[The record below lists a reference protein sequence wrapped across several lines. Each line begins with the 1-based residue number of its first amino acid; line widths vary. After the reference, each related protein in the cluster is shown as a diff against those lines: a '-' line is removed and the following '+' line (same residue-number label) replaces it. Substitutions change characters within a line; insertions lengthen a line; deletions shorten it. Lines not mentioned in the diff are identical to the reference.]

1 MDLIGIVR
9 ILSLINENDLFQE
22 LTRIGVDNQ
31 AWDIFSAKSENLTI
45 KLEHLSA
52 GLANILKQT
61 ALSIGADCAMHRH
74 IITGRKK
81 FTDVLI
87 FANLR
92 QLERIEERL
101 LYQPLGGKRLAY
113 DLRELIEKHHSKNL
127 KIKIRNRIFDFT
139 KRTYL
144 MGILNITPD
153 SFSDGG
159 KFFAADSAIKQA
171 EKIESEGA
179 DLIDIGAESTRPG
192 SEPISLKE
200 ELKRLIPVLKV
211 IRKRLKIPISV
222 DTYKSAVAKVVLQEG
237 ADMINDISGL
247 RFDKQMVEVIAKSDV
262 PCIIMHIKG
271 KPKSMQKNPHYKD
284 LMAEIFDFLA
294 ESLNYAKSAGINL
307 KKTIIDPGIGFG
319 KRLEDNYAI
328 LRRLAELKSL
338 GRPIMVGPSRKSFI
352 GSTLNLPVGE
362 RLEGTIVASV
372 VAIMQGAN
380 ILRVHDI
387 SAVKRAAI
395 MTQAIK
401 NRFI

>member
-1 MDLIGIVR
+1 
-9 ILSLINENDLFQE
+9 
-22 LTRIGVDNQ
+22 
-31 AWDIFSAKSENLTI
+31 
-45 KLEHLSA
+45 
-52 GLANILKQT
+52 
-61 ALSIGADCAMHRH
+61 MHRH
-74 IITGRKK
+74 IITGKKK
-81 FTDVLI
+81 FTDVLL

-92 QLERIEERL
+92 QLERIGERIS
-101 LYQPLGGKRLAY
+101 YQPLGGKRLAY

-127 KIKIRNRIFDFT
+127 RIKIRNSIFDFT

-192 SEPISLKE
+192 SEPITLKE
-200 ELKRLIPVLKV
+200 ELRRLIPVLKV

-222 DTYKSAVAKVVLQEG
+222 DTYKSAVAKVVLHEG

-284 LMAEIFDFLA
+284 FMAEIFDFLE
-294 ESLNYAKSAGINL
+294 ESLKYAKSAGINL

-328 LRRLAELKSL
+328 LRRLSELKSL

-352 GSTLNLPVGE
+352 GLTLNLPVGE
-362 RLEGTIVASV
+362 RLEGTIAASV
-372 VAIMQGAN
+372 IAIMQGAN

-401 NRFI
+401 NRTL